1 MIISAPISL
10 GELIDKISILLINRE
25 KITDESKNN
34 HISNELNKLQ
44 EILNNSSIDKKKID
58 PLIIELKNINLKL
71 WQIEDEIRICEKEKD
86 FSEKFVN
93 LARSVYKYNDIR
105 ASIKLKINNDFGSS
119 LVEIK
124 SYENY

>member
-10 GELIDKISILLINRE
+10 GELIDKISILLIKME

>member
-10 GELIDKISILLINRE
+10 GELIDKISILLIKRE

>member
-10 GELIDKISILLINRE
+10 GELIDKISILLIKRE

-58 PLIIELKNINLKL
+58 PLIIELKNINLGL
-71 WQIEDEIRICEKEKD
+71 SNAVSDIILRLLVLILDIYIRPT
-86 FSEKFVN
+86 
-93 LARSVYKYNDIR
+93 
-105 ASIKLKINNDFGSS
+105 
-119 LVEIK
+119 
-124 SYENY
+124 

>member
-10 GELIDKISILLINRE
+10 GELIDKISILLIKRE

-71 WQIEDEIRICEKEKD
+71 WQIEDEIRLSEKNKEK
-86 FSEKFVN
+86 
-93 LARSVYKYNDIR
+93 
-105 ASIKLKINNDFGSS
+105 
-119 LVEIK
+119 
-124 SYENY
+124 

>member
-10 GELIDKISILLINRE
+10 GELIDKISILLIKRK

>member
-10 GELIDKISILLINRE
+10 GELIDKISILLIKRE

-71 WQIEDEIRICEKEKD
+71 SQIEDEIRICEKEKY